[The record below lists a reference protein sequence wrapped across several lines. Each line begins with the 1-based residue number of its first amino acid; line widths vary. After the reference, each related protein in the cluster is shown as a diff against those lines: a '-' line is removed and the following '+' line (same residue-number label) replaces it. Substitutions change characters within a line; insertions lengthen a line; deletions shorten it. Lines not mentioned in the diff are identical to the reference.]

1 MLSFAASRLD
11 GDIMGFARGATILI
25 HEAQYHPDEKSG
37 EKAGWGHSSW
47 EEAARVAERAGV
59 KRLYLS
65 HHDPVRTDAEVYK
78 IVSLARTVFQNTEI
92 ATETTVCDLASIGE

>member
-1 MLSFAASRLD
+1 
-11 GDIMGFARGATILI
+11 MGFARGATILI